1 METVP
6 HQRLFDAT
14 AGVVGR
20 GSGSKVFHVDDITD
34 LASEHDRRRKK
45 ILLNTT
51 NTDAPLLVDL
61 LAYAPGGTSPLHFHR
76 EVEHFFF
83 VLGGRGRIVI
93 NEQEHPLRTGSVVWI
108 AAGDVH
114 KVYADADSPLTF
126 LEYFSRGNHETVF
139 LEQACEWRPEEV
151 TGRS

>member
-14 AGVVGR
+14 VGVLGR
-20 GSGSKVFHVDDITD
+20 GSGSKVFHVGDIPG

-51 NTDAPLLVDL
+51 NTGAPLLVDL
-61 LAYAPGGTSPLHFHR
+61 LSYAPGGTSPLHFHR
-76 EVEHFFF
+76 DVDHFFF
-83 VLGGRGRIVI
+83 VLDGRGRILI
-93 NEQEHPLRTGSVVWI
+93 NEQEHPLQAGSVVWI
-108 AAGDVH
+108 APGDVH
-114 KVYADADSPLTF
+114 KVFADADSPLSF

-139 LEQACEWRPEEV
+139 LEQACEWRPEGGA
-151 TGRS
+151 GRS